1 MATIRTL
8 LRVVVAAAAAVPFRP
23 ACSQSPRP
31 AQRIPLDTTLE
42 LASFDSAWTRI
53 RNTYYDPT
61 MHGLDWDRVRA
72 ELRPEVARARTRD
85 ESRAAIGKMLDRIGD
100 SHFGLMPNAES
111 TASADNAAGDR
122 PGDVGME
129 LRLRAGQFIVV
140 RVDSAG
146 PAARAGIRPGWIVER
161 IDTVTAV
168 SLLPDTTPRADAA
181 RRVAALR
188 SLLSAIRRLQGAP
201 GSSVRLALRD
211 GHDRRVDVS
220 LVRREARGEVV
231 RLGQLPPMP
240 TWLESRRV
248 DSGHGCIGVIRF
260 NMWMTAVAAAFED
273 AVNDLRSCRGIVLD
287 LRGNVGGVAAMIVGF
302 TGYFVNGELLLGT
315 MRTRTAELR
324 YTANPR
330 RVRRDGT
337 PVEPFTGPLALIVDE
352 LSASTTEIFASALQH
367 HGRARVFGD
376 TTAGQ
381 ALPSLVMSLP
391 NGDAMMYAIADLT
404 DPGGRRLEGRG
415 VVPDERVPLT
425 RQALVAG
432 RDEPIA
438 AALRWIAGAAHPP
451 VR

>member
-1 MATIRTL
+1 MTAIRTL
-8 LRVVVAAAAAVPFRP
+8 LRVAIVAAVAVPFRP
-23 ACSQSPRP
+23 ACSQSHRP
-31 AQRIPLDTTLE
+31 AQRIPLDTALE

-53 RNTYYDPT
+53 RDTYYDPA
-61 MHGLDWDRVRA
+61 MHGLDWNRVRA

-100 SHFGLMPNAES
+100 SHFGLLPNADA
-111 TASADNAAGDR
+111 TASADNAGDR
-122 PGDVGME
+122 PGDVGVE
-129 LRLRAGQFIVV
+129 LRLLARQFVVV

-146 PAARAGIRPGWIVER
+146 SAARAGVRPGWVLER
-161 IDTVTAV
+161 IDTLTAV
-168 SLLPDTTPRADAA
+168 SLLPDTAARTDIA
-181 RRVAALR
+181 RRVASLR
-188 SLLSAIRRLQGAP
+188 SLLSAVRRLQGAP
-201 GSSVRLALRD
+201 GSSILLGFRD
-211 GHDRRVDVS
+211 GQDRRVAVT
-220 LVRREARGEVV
+220 LVRQQARGEVV

-248 DSGHGCIGVIRF
+248 DVGHGCVGVIRF
-260 NMWMTAVAAAFED
+260 NMWMTAVATAFED
-273 AVNDLRSCRGIVLD
+273 AVNELRGCGGIVLD

-302 TGYFVNGELLLGT
+302 TGHFVDRELPLGT
-315 MRTRTAELR
+315 MRTRTNELR

-337 PVEPFTGPLALIVDE
+337 KVEPFTGPLALIVDE

-367 HGRARVFGD
+367 HGRARIFGD

-381 ALPSLVMSLP
+381 ALPSLVMPLP
-391 NGDAMMYAIADLT
+391 NGDAMLYAIADLA

-415 VVPDERVPLT
+415 VIPDERVPLT
-425 RQALVAG
+425 RQALLAG

-451 VR
+451 AR